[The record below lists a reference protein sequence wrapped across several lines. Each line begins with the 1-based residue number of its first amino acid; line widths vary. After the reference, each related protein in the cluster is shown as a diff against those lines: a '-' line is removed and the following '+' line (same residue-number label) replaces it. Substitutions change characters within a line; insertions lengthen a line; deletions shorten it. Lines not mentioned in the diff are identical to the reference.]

1 MTPPLDSLEGPLSVG
16 GGQTV
21 QSHGTQRS
29 GLTGSASSDGGPRP
43 RAGEPMKILMVHS
56 RLDVRGGAENLLLFL
71 ARGLQERGHEVAVAA
86 CGFDPNLWPVDEW
99 SGITVHPLRPP
110 ERWRRW
116 RKRRMLL
123 FARAVASLS
132 QDADLIVAH
141 NFPAC
146 VLATFGWGRRTRPRI
161 VWYCHEPPASLHWR
175 TTHPTLVAAAASRG
189 RVPLMENEARDFV
202 SKLESRHRRR
212 RVVDLQLDLKAVA
225 RVDTILANSSFTAK
239 SISAV
244 YGRGAVVC
252 HPGTP
257 QASRRQWPRPTDPH
271 VAWITSPTLPKNA
284 LGFLEAIRI
293 AVHERDAHDL
303 RVRAV
308 GIQTPRFRQILREK
322 GIVESVVLEPWQS
335 PEELEEIVATA
346 RLVAYV
352 SIDEPFGL
360 VPIEAMAHAR
370 PVLASRIGGPHE
382 VVEHDVT
389 GLLVDPLD
397 PRAMA
402 DGLLALWRDPD
413 RADLLGAQGFARYLK
428 DFTLENF
435 LDRFESQ
442 VFGS

>member
-1 MTPPLDSLEGPLSVG
+1 
-16 GGQTV
+16 
-21 QSHGTQRS
+21 
-29 GLTGSASSDGGPRP
+29 
-43 RAGEPMKILMVHS
+43 MKILMVHS
-56 RLDVRGGAENLLLFL
+56 RLDVRGGAENVLSFL
-71 ARGLQERGHEVAVAA
+71 AGGLRDRGHKVAVAA
-86 CGFDPNLWPVDEW
+86 CGFDPNLWSVDEW
-99 SGITVHPLRPP
+99 SGIALHPLSPP

-123 FARAVASLS
+123 LARAVTSLS

-146 VLATFGWGRRTRPRI
+146 VLATLGWGRRTRPRV

-175 TTHPTLVAAAASRG
+175 TTQPTLVAAAAG
-189 RVPLMENEARDFV
+189 HGPDPLVENAARDFV

-212 RVVDLQLDLKAVA
+212 RVVDLQLDLEAVA
-225 RVDTILANSSFTAK
+225 RVDTILANSSFTAN
-239 SISAV
+239 SISAI
-244 YGRGAVVC
+244 YGRSAVVC

-257 QASRRQWPRPTDPH
+257 QASRHQWPRPADPH
-271 VAWITSPTLPKNA
+271 VAWITSPTPPKNA

-293 AVHERDAHDL
+293 AVHEHDARDL

-308 GIQTPRFRQILREK
+308 GIETPRIRQILREK

-346 RLVAYV
+346 RLVAYT

-370 PVLASRIGGPHE
+370 PVLASRIGGPRE
-382 VVEHDVT
+382 VVEPDVT

-402 DGLLALWRDPD
+402 EGLLALWRDPD
-413 RADLLGAQGFARYLK
+413 RADRLGARGFARYLK
-428 DFTLENF
+428 DFSLENF
-435 LDRFESQ
+435 LDRFDSQ
-442 VFGS
+442 VFGR